1 MKRLLLLCLALLVC
15 TACSSAPREEEG
27 VVARVNG
34 RPIYLNQLEFQHD
47 MLHLEISAAAPT
59 VAGLKQ
65 EYGQILGQ
73 LIMLALVQEEMEAR
87 DLIPSKE
94 ELKKAEADIR
104 ADYPPGAFEQVLV
117 DEYIDLETWR
127 KQLKGQLILERFF
140 QQVLRPQVRIEYTEA
155 EAYYQEHIQEFSLPP
170 RLRLAVLLAQDKDAV
185 DKALDR
191 YRQGRD
197 MTALLA
203 ESGSATAREITV
215 RDSQL
220 PEKWRDLLAKLQP
233 GQATGVLHDEAGYQS
248 LILIERLPAA
258 VLPPAQAYPL
268 IEQALAEIKLQEAFE
283 KWLSAKIAKA
293 KITVSAHLLPRD
305 SEAAQADD
313 SGRGE
318 MNLLGD
324 QGESQDE
331 VSGES
336 HEQGEGVIMEP
347 AEDQE
352 VDQGDLEEPVETA
365 PQPAKQPAGKRPA
378 Q

>member
-1 MKRLLLLCLALLVC
+1 
-15 TACSSAPREEEG
+15 
-27 VVARVNG
+27 
-34 RPIYLNQLEFQHD
+34 
-47 MLHLEISAAAPT
+47 
-59 VAGLKQ
+59 
-65 EYGQILGQ
+65 
-73 LIMLALVQEEMEAR
+73 
-87 DLIPSKE
+87 
-94 ELKKAEADIR
+94 
-104 ADYPPGAFEQVLV
+104 
-117 DEYIDLETWR
+117 
-127 KQLKGQLILERFF
+127 
-140 QQVLRPQVRIEYTEA
+140 VRIEYTEA

-233 GQATGVLHDEAGYQS
+233 GQATGVLHDEACYQS
-248 LILIERLPAA
+248 LILMERLPAA